1 MAGSKPSVGG
11 SVNNSVIVDI
21 LEAGA
26 DVVNQKYPPWAHAT
40 TVSTDLAGHG
50 CNKFRCHFFTVSS
63 KLQANF
69 LTVFM
74 LMCYVY
80 IKL

>member
-11 SVNNSVIVDI
+11 SVNNSIIVDI

-40 TVSTDLAGHG
+40 TVSTDLAGH
-50 CNKFRCHFFTVSS
+50 
-63 KLQANF
+63 
-69 LTVFM
+69 
-74 LMCYVY
+74 
-80 IKL
+80 